1 MMYIGYKNYSEL
13 TSNIFLLGQEAVCV
27 GIKGGLRDF
36 DSVITSYRAHGFAY
50 VMGISV
56 LGVLSELTGK
66 VSGCVRGKVTFCN
79 VVANI
84 FNFLFYQW
92 TIITM
97 LSICREVQCICMLQI
112 SMGVMELSE
121 PRCH

>member
-1 MMYIGYKNYSEL
+1 MISQVSEETKKESGKGRIAIYLPSSL
-13 TSNIFLLGQEAVCV
+13 TESFEI
-27 GIKGGLRDF
+27 
-36 DSVITSYRAHGFAY
+36 
-50 VMGISV
+50 V
-56 LGVLSELTGK
+56 LGRVADLIEQGDNPELIHCAGK

-79 VVANI
+79 VVAIGEVNI
-84 FNFLFYQW
+84 FNFLFHQW

-121 PRCH
+121 LRCH

>member
-1 MMYIGYKNYSEL
+1 MATKTTLNSLPIF
-13 TSNIFLLGQEAVCV
+13 FLLGQEAVCV

-79 VVANI
+79 VVAKYLQ
-84 FNFLFYQW
+84 LF
-92 TIITM
+92 
-97 LSICREVQCICMLQI
+97 I
-112 SMGVMELSE
+112 SSMDNYHNALNL
-121 PRCH
+121 

>member
-1 MMYIGYKNYSEL
+1 MATKTTLNSLPIF
-13 TSNIFLLGQEAVCV
+13 FLLGQEAVCV

-79 VVANI
+79 VVAIGEYLQLFISSMDNYQNAL
-84 FNFLFYQW
+84 NF
-92 TIITM
+92 
-97 LSICREVQCICMLQI
+97 
-112 SMGVMELSE
+112 
-121 PRCH
+121 

>member
-1 MMYIGYKNYSEL
+1 MATKTTLNSLPIF
-13 TSNIFLLGQEAVCV
+13 FLLGQEAVCV

-79 VVANI
+79 VVAI
-84 FNFLFYQW
+84 GEVISSTFYFINGQYHNA
-92 TIITM
+92 
-97 LSICREVQCICMLQI
+97 LNL
-112 SMGVMELSE
+112 
-121 PRCH
+121 